1 MSLTS
6 KFPMTIRY
14 WCWCNKMQYN
24 ATQCNKMYY
33 RTRSQ
38 GAPLVPAHHPL
49 RWNTIIVIII
59 SSHKSTSQSFYRI
72 NKIII
77 SLHQQLCYIISPI
90 WSGWGSSEQWG
101 GEWGGRG
108 SCFPCTGPTNPS
120 HRGPEK
126 VTHQDE
132 NEQTWW
138 SFQRW
143 SFQWILRR
151 NGG

>member
-1 MSLTS
+1 MQCDT
-6 KFPMTIRY
+6 
-14 WCWCNKMQYN
+14 MQYN
-24 ATQCNKMYY
+24 AMQCNAMQYKMYY

-126 VTHQDE
+126 VIHSANFKSE
-132 NEQTWW
+132 GRSNVIVISSSWW
-138 SFQRW
+138 S
-143 SFQWILRR
+143 
-151 NGG
+151 